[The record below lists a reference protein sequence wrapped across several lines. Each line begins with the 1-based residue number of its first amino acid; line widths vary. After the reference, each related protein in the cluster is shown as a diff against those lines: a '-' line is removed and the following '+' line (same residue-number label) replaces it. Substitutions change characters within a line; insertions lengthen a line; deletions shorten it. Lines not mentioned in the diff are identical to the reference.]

1 MRLRRVCNRQYITNF
16 CFYLH
21 TTCKK
26 GGVNLD
32 KNKLI
37 AVLAYKLEENGVER
51 EAAIA
56 EAKSFVATLS
66 DQDAEKLTVLSGND
80 AAMSKIA
87 LSLKKKA
94 QSSRAQTAPVRN
106 VTKADEDADGEV
118 LQEAVP
124 RREQPVKEYAPVAKR
139 EPDRPA
145 DGNQAPHTAR
155 QPQQQRIAG
164 RARPLPQNAKNV
176 RPATGNADDADK
188 KPRPEQGQTAR
199 KTQANEKKL
208 ISRPDPNADY
218 KKFYI
223 ILGCSSPVW
232 VFLLLVVVTLFL
244 VVIGALAASI
254 VGIIAALVAA
264 VALGTTV
271 CVVGIVYGITQ
282 LFKYA
287 PIGLYEIG
295 LGLKIGGYLMLAGI
309 VAYNIAVRLLPYLI
323 KKVLELFVYTAHKCV
338 ELYFYVKGACA
349 NL

>member
-1 MRLRRVCNRQYITNF
+1 M
-16 CFYLH
+16 
-21 TTCKK
+21 
-26 GGVNLD
+26 D

-56 EAKSFVATLS
+56 EAKSFVATIS
-66 DQDAEKLTVLSGND
+66 DQDAEKLTALSGND

-94 QSSRAQTAPVRN
+94 QASHVQSSPSAPVRTVAKAN
-106 VTKADEDADGEV
+106 VDPEGEV
-118 LQEAVP
+118 PQDAVP
-124 RREQPVKEYAPVAKR
+124 RRELPAKEYAPAVKR
-139 EPDRPA
+139 ESAQPD
-145 DGNQAPHTAR
+145 GQQSPHIAR
-155 QPQQQRIAG
+155 QPQSRPVAG
-164 RARPLPQNAKNV
+164 RVRPLPQNVKNV
-176 RPATGNADDADK
+176 RAAAGTAEDADNK
-188 KPRPEQGQTAR
+188 KPRTEQSQTER

-223 ILGCSSPVW
+223 ILGCSSPIW
-232 VFLLLVVVTLFL
+232 VFLLLAVVMLFL
-244 VVIGALAASI
+244 TVIGALAASI
-254 VGIIAALVAA
+254 VGIIAALVVA

-295 LGLKIGGYLMLAGI
+295 LGLKIGGYLMLLGI
-309 VAYNIAVRLLPYLI
+309 AAYNVAVRLLPYLI

>member
-1 MRLRRVCNRQYITNF
+1 M
-16 CFYLH
+16 
-21 TTCKK
+21 
-26 GGVNLD
+26 D

-37 AVLAYKLEENGVER
+37 AVLAYKLEENGIER
-51 EAAIA
+51 ETAIA
-56 EAKSFVATLS
+56 EAKSFVATIS
-66 DQDAEKLTVLSGND
+66 DQDAEKLTALAGND
-80 AAMSKIA
+80 AAMSQIA
-87 LSLKKKA
+87 LSLKKKVQA
-94 QSSRAQTAPVRN
+94 SRAQATPVRN
-106 VTKADEDADGEV
+106 AVKADAEIDEEV
-118 LQEAVP
+118 MPEVFP
-124 RREQPVKEYAPVAKR
+124 RRELPVKEYAPNVKR
-139 EPDRPA
+139 EPAQPGDAQKTP
-145 DGNQAPHTAR
+145 QTVR
-155 QPQQQRIAG
+155 QPQQRPGAG
-164 RARPLPQNAKNV
+164 RVRQMPQNAKNV
-176 RPATGNADDADK
+176 RLMPGSSESADK
-188 KPRPEQGQTAR
+188 KPHTEPSQADR

-223 ILGCSSPVW
+223 ILGCSSPIW
-232 VFLLLVVVTLFL
+232 VFLLLAVVMLFL

-254 VGIIAALVAA
+254 VGIIAALVVA

-309 VAYNIAVRLLPYLI
+309 AAYNIAVRLLPYLI